1 MSRGLLPKSIL
12 EDIARRVP
20 DVVPLRVR
28 ALQLNPD
35 IISASFPKDSGVQEA
50 AVCFHDVTNTLCEA
64 RYALHEYHAN
74 KVYYRED
81 CQPPKEDEALFME
94 RFYLDDT
101 ALRLYSAGEHLAN
114 AIRLMLDLTEDDLK
128 PYKGKFKSRQA
139 VVGKFLMT
147 KRSDLKISKTIAAL
161 ASSEKEK
168 TCWQKAMNY
177 RDLWVHEQP
186 PLVHGTG
193 IVYQRRKRWDISED
207 GSATLRIGGGDA
219 PLYSV
224 KNLADFIEPAFGE
237 FVETV
242 NDCLEYYTNL
252 VAGGSSSNSAEESG

>member
-12 EDIARRVP
+12 EGIACQVP
-20 DVVPLRVR
+20 DVV
-28 ALQLNPD
+28 ALQIRARQLDPG

-50 AVCFHDVTNTLCEA
+50 AVCFHNVANTLWEA
-64 RYALHEYHAN
+64 RHALYEYHAN
-74 KVYYRED
+74 RIYYREYR
-81 CQPPKEDEALFME
+81 QPPKKDVAPFME

-114 AIRLMLDLTEDDLK
+114 AIRLMLDLTENDLK
-128 PYKGKFKSRQA
+128 PYEAQFKSRQA
-139 VVGKFLMT
+139 VIGKFLMT
-147 KRSDLKISKTIAAL
+147 KRSDLRISKAIAAL
-161 ASSEKEK
+161 ASSESWE
-168 TCWQKAMNY
+168 KAMKY
-177 RDLWVHEQP
+177 RNLWVHEQP

-207 GSATLRIGGGDA
+207 GSATLRIGGGDV

-224 KNLADFIEPAFGE
+224 KDLADFIEPAFGK

-242 NDCLEYYTNL
+242 NDCLEYYMNL
-252 VAGGSSSNSAEESG
+252 VAGGSGSNSADGSA